1 MNLPSLTSDSIL
13 ILLLSLQRICRN
25 LSDILNVLEVDVDSF
40 RRLITE
46 FPSSTPESL
55 FSSNIEEQQEEE
67 NNNYELEEKED
78 FYEQLFDEQ
87 LEPKPLRVT
96 TL

>member
-1 MNLPSLTSDSIL
+1 MNIPLLTSDTIF

-25 LSDILNVLEVDVDSF
+25 LSDILNALEVDVNSF
-40 RRLITE
+40 RRVLTE
-46 FPSSTPESL
+46 FSSTIPESSSS
-55 FSSNIEEQQEEE
+55 SSNIDDDEE
-67 NNNYELEEKED
+67 NNNYEFEKKED